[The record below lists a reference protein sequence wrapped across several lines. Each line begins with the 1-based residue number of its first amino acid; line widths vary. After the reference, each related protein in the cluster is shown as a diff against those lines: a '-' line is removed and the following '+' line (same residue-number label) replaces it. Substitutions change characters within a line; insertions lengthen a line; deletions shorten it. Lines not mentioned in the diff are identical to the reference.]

1 MDRMRTRRSRF
12 VPSGEGLE
20 GRELLSTATAQAHTS
35 TAAEVARQQK
45 AERDAANALQLQQQ
59 TQQILEQRIR
69 RVVNLPLFLQSIA
82 PRAEIPRVP
91 IQRIQFDL
99 LTIIGQL
106 RTPSQASVTQ
116 FNQALRNA
124 VPNSSISAES
134 AAQLS
139 RTFGNVLKSAQAPAA
154 TIASLQASMNELV
167 QADSAQTKPVILA
180 TNDYALVLQTA
191 LGIGRPIQ
199 SELRRLQAASRTPTV
214 NNQGLFNRQGAFNR

>member
-1 MDRMRTRRSRF
+1 MDRMRNRRSRF

-20 GRELLSTATAQAHTS
+20 GRALLSTATAQAPTT

-45 AERDAANALQLQQQ
+45 ADRDAANALQLQQQ
-59 TQQILEQRIR
+59 TQQIVQQRIQ

-82 PRAEIPRVP
+82 PRSEIPRAP

-116 FNQALRNA
+116 FNEALRNA

-134 AAQLS
+134 AARLS
-139 RTFGNVLKSAQAPAA
+139 RTFGNVLRSAKAPPA
-154 TIASLQASMNELV
+154 TIASLRASMNELV

-199 SELRRLQAASRTPTV
+199 SELRQLRATAQAATANS
-214 NNQGLFNRQGAFNR
+214 QGTFNR